1 MTKYFAQDTPQA
13 SLERMMMSVPGFQR
27 RGGGIS
33 LSSFHYKPEDVDCQ
47 YCLHYR
53 CKSCQVPTCPYIAE
67 RLASGALEYRDLIL
81 ECLGRNLRL
90 RLYQRIKASDTLG
103 WPGSDHPAQDP
114 SVLPKGGADKPKED
128 TPSVYWASLYLLAS
142 REPLWKTAVPA
153 LASGYI
159 DFPCISCRGLAV
171 RDYPIF
177 YSAKRLYE
185 RKFPMDAGE
194 LANRSLIDD
203 QDFLNIL
210 YAVLIARYGKSVMD
224 TEERT

>member
-90 RLYQRIKASDTLG
+90 RLYQRIKAVTHWDGLDQTILHKIRPYCQRAGGQAEGRYSLCLLG
-103 WPGSDHPAQDP
+103 LPLPFSLEGTALEDGS
-114 SVLPKGGADKPKED
+114 
-128 TPSVYWASLYLLAS
+128 
-142 REPLWKTAVPA
+142 
-153 LASGYI
+153 SGT
-159 DFPCISCRGLAV
+159 CQ
-171 RDYPIF
+171 
-177 YSAKRLYE
+177 RLH
-185 RKFPMDAGE
+185 
-194 LANRSLIDD
+194 
-203 QDFLNIL
+203 
-210 YAVLIARYGKSVMD
+210 
-224 TEERT
+224 

>member
-1 MTKYFAQDTPQA
+1 MTNISPGYPPSQFGAHDDERPWFPASRRWDKLQQLPLQA
-13 SLERMMMSVPGFQR
+13 
-27 RGGGIS
+27 RGCRLPILPA
-33 LSSFHYKPEDVDCQ
+33 LSPLNTCQ
-47 YCLHYR
+47 I
-53 CKSCQVPTCPYIAE
+53 PICPYIAE
-67 RLASGALEYRDLIL
+67 RLASGALEYHDLIL

-90 RLYQRIKASDTLG
+90 RLYQRIRSVTHWDGPDQAILYKIRPYCQKAANR
-103 WPGSDHPAQDP
+103 PQ
-114 SVLPKGGADKPKED
+114 ED
-128 TPSVYWASLYLLAS
+128 IPSVYWAALYLLAS
-142 REPLWKTAVPA
+142 RESLWKTAVPA

-159 DFPCISCRGLAV
+159 DFHCISCRGLAV

-194 LANRSLIDD
+194 LASRSLIDD

-210 YAVLIARYGKSVMD
+210 YATLIARYGKSVMD

>member
-90 RLYQRIKASDTLG
+90 RLYQRIKAVTHWDGLDQTILHKIRPYCQRAADQAEGRYSLCLLG
-103 WPGSDHPAQDP
+103 LPLPFSLEGTALEDGS
-114 SVLPKGGADKPKED
+114 
-128 TPSVYWASLYLLAS
+128 
-142 REPLWKTAVPA
+142 
-153 LASGYI
+153 SGT
-159 DFPCISCRGLAV
+159 CQ
-171 RDYPIF
+171 
-177 YSAKRLYE
+177 RLH
-185 RKFPMDAGE
+185 
-194 LANRSLIDD
+194 
-203 QDFLNIL
+203 
-210 YAVLIARYGKSVMD
+210 
-224 TEERT
+224 